1 MPKVLFDDFELYY
14 EIHGCGSPVLL
25 VAGLGGTGSYWREQV
40 PEFSK
45 HFQVILHDHR
55 GTGRSSHSR
64 IEYSMEQ
71 MTSDLVKLMDVLK
84 IERAHLV
91 GHSTGGAIGQIM
103 AIEHPERLISLVI
116 NSSWTKADSFR
127 KRVAAVRKELVL
139 KAGVAAYAKATPLFI
154 YPNWW
159 INDNS
164 ERLEHEEQLALASFP
179 PAEIAASRLDAGLT
193 FNRTAE
199 LGRIQTP
206 TLVICAKD
214 DGLTPA
220 YFSEQLAKMISTAK
234 LVLLERGGHAS
245 AQTVPVEFNQFVLS
259 FLLDHDIRE
268 P

>member
-1 MPKVLFDDFELYY
+1 MPKVSFDDFELYY
-14 EIHGCGSPVLL
+14 EVHGSGSPVLL
-25 VAGLGGTGSYWREQV
+25 VSGLGGVGSYWQEQV

-55 GTGRSSHSR
+55 GTGRSSRSR
-64 IEYSMEQ
+64 IEYSIEQ
-71 MTSDLVKLMDVLK
+71 MTSDLVKLMDALEV
-84 IERAHLV
+84 ERAHLV

-103 AIEHPERLISLVI
+103 AIEHPERLISLVL
-116 NSSWTKADSFR
+116 NSSWTKADPFR
-127 KRVAAVRKELVL
+127 QRVAAVRKDLVL
-139 KAGVAAYAKATPLFI
+139 KCGVAAYVKATPLFL
-154 YPNWW
+154 YPSWW
-159 INDNS
+159 ISDNS
-164 ERLEHEEQLALASFP
+164 ERLEREEQQALASFP
-179 PAEIAASRLDAGLT
+179 PAEIAASRLDAGLA

-220 YFSEQLAKMISTAK
+220 YFSEQLAKMIPTAK

-245 AQTVPVEFNQFVLS
+245 AQTIPDEFNQFTLS
-259 FLLDHDIRE
+259 FLLDHEIRE